1 MLEEQSEYD
10 ILGQNCQLIER
21 FILLRSIFEFDKF
34 AEKMKYGKNGSILCA
49 LVAARLGNG

>member
-1 MLEEQSEYD
+1 V
-10 ILGQNCQLIER
+10 IER
-21 FILLRSIFEFDKF
+21 VILLRSIFEFDKF